1 MNYPGPPSEAGRGPA
16 VPCNTPQRSTAIDV
30 RLDTPPAPGRGIRPR
45 LRAVLAVVVTAV
57 AAGSTAGC
65 GDDPGPNALRVIS
78 MGDSLAVGVQPKLL
92 GGGEETRQGYPRRFA
107 ADLRDEG
114 RGVRLVELG
123 CGGATSG
130 SVLSGGRKC
139 APGRDTP
146 YRNQDPSTS
155 QASWAEGLLSSTRG
169 TPRVVLVDI
178 GGNDVGSCYSAGR
191 VLPGCIA
198 KAGAAL
204 RTNLSELLSR
214 LREVD
219 RDVPIGV
226 LTLYDPLLGLWDDQ
240 PASRPLLAREHRTF
254 LARVNGAI
262 ARAARRHDATIVD
275 LAGAM
280 DQSAPLD
287 PGSNIRPRAV
297 TAVCRYTWMCV
308 SAPRTPD
315 IHLRKAG
322 YDLAARAALSALRPH
337 LPRSG

>member
-1 MNYPGPPSEAGRGPA
+1 MGYGVA
-16 VPCNTPQRSTAIDV
+16 VPCNSPQRSSAIDV
-30 RLDTPPAPGRGIRPR
+30 RPDILSASGRGLRPR
-45 LRAVLAVVVTAV
+45 LAALVAVVATA
-57 AAGSTAGC
+57 AASGALGGC
-65 GDDPGPNALRVIS
+65 GDDAGPDALQVIS
-78 MGDSLAVGVQPKLL
+78 LGDSLAVGVQPKLL
-92 GGGEETRQGYPRRFA
+92 GGGQETRQGYPRRFA

-114 RGVRLVELG
+114 RGVRLIELG

-130 SVLSGGRKC
+130 SVLSGGRRC
-139 APGRDTP
+139 APDRDTP
-146 YRNQDPSTS
+146 YRNEDPSTS
-155 QASWAEGLLSSTRG
+155 QATWAEGLLSSTRG
-169 TPRVVLVDI
+169 RPRVVLVDI

-226 LTLYDPLLGLWDDQ
+226 LSLYDPLLGLWDDQ

-254 LARVNGAI
+254 LTQVNGTI
-262 ARAARRHDATIVD
+262 ARAARRHDATLVD

-315 IHLRKAG
+315 IHLRKDG
-322 YDLAARAALSALRPH
+322 YDLAARVATSALRPR